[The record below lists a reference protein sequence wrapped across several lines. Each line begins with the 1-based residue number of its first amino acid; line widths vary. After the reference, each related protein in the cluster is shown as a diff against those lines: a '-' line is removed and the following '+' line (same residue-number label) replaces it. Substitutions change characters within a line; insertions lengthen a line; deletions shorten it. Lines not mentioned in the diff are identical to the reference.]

1 MKPHRFAAVLALGVA
16 SALAV
21 PLAGARDSS
30 AVPALLASVEVAP
43 SARVGPEPRASA
55 ATRRYVVAAIGDSLT
70 DPRVGGGRYMKH
82 LARLCPASRFDTYG
96 VGGQQT
102 VDMRARFAADIF
114 GGGRKEPKTEYTHVI
129 VLGGVNDLFG
139 GTVGTERLARIEA
152 QLGAMYREAH
162 QHGIAVIALTVT
174 PWGHTGSAHDRAVT
188 ATLNGWILDQAK
200 QGSVEH
206 AVDLSPLLVCGRTDT
221 LCVPFRKTYD
231 DQVHWN
237 DLGHERVADAI
248 HRVAFAD
255 CE

>member
-1 MKPHRFAAVLALGVA
+1 MA

-55 ATRRYVVAAIGDSLT
+55 ATRRYAVAAIGDSLT
-70 DPRVGGGRYMKH
+70 DPRAGGGRYMSH

-102 VDMRARFAADIF
+102 IDMRARFVDEIF
-114 GGGRKEPKTEYTHVI
+114 GAGRKEPKTDYTHVI
-129 VLGGVNDLFG
+129 ILGGVNDLFG
-139 GTVGTERLARIEA
+139 GIVGTERLARIEA
-152 QLGAMYREAH
+152 QLRAMYREAH
-162 QHGIAVIALTVT
+162 HHGVAVIALTVT

-188 ATLNGWILDQAK
+188 ATLNGWIMDQAG
-200 QGSVEH
+200 QGSVDR
-206 AVDLSPLLVCGRTDT
+206 AVDLSPLLVCGRTET
-221 LCVPFRKTYD
+221 LCAPYRKTND

-237 DLGHERVADAI
+237 DLGHEKVAAAI
-248 HRVAFAD
+248 HRAAFAD